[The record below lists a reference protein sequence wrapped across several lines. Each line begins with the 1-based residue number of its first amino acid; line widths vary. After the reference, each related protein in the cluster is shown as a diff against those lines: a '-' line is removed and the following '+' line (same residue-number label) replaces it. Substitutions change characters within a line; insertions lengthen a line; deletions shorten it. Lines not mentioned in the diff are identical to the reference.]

1 MKKYL
6 PFVFVLFAYTPPL
19 APNRL
24 PEKQW
29 LQYKTPED
37 AGYSSQ
43 KLQKAHKLA
52 DQYKSASVLIIYK
65 GAIVQSWGDASRRF
79 RMHSSRKA
87 TQSALIGIYASKGAI
102 DINKSIG
109 DYGIDE
115 VTPLT
120 DVEKKATVR
129 QLMTGY
135 SGIYLPSVAQGGGEM
150 PKRGSHQPGEHWYYN
165 NWNYN
170 ALNTVFEQQ
179 THVKLTDAFVDC
191 IAKPIGME
199 DFVPHDAW
207 YNYEKISLHPVY
219 HINMSSRDMARFG
232 MLYMNEGRWGNE
244 QIIPAQ
250 WIKESLTAYT
260 PKTERIGFGYKW
272 NIYPDKTFNQRCYT
286 AEGMGGHA
294 LMLFPDSD
302 MIIVHRANTYIE
314 PWVAVDWTEIKKIV
328 KEILAART
336 ETKTTIDESKLIA
349 YEPDRKHWPALI
361 ADNPL
366 KTKRFEKYYDNDGD
380 PVTIL
385 REKDGQLIVNIP
397 YLGNFNLHSI
407 TDSTFFVE
415 GKEEKIYFEYST
427 NREPTKAIFP

>member
-6 PFVFVLFAYTPPL
+6 PFVFVLFAFTPSL

-37 AGYSSQ
+37 AGFSSQ
-43 KLQKAHKLA
+43 KLQKAHRLA
-52 DQYKSASVLIIYK
+52 DQYNSANVLIIYK

-87 TQSALIGIYASKGAI
+87 TQSALIGIYASKGMI
-102 DINKSIG
+102 DINKAIG
-109 DYGIDE
+109 EYGIDE
-115 VTPLT
+115 VTPLNE
-120 DVEKKATVR
+120 VEKKATVK

-135 SGIYLPSVAQGGGEM
+135 SGIYLPSVAGGNDI
-150 PKRGSHQPGEHWYYN
+150 PKRGIHQPGEHWYYN
-165 NWNYN
+165 NWNFN
-170 ALNTVFEQQ
+170 ALNTLFEQQ
-179 THVKLTDAFVDC
+179 THVKLTDAFVDH
-191 IAKPIGME
+191 IAQPIGME

-207 YNYEKISLHPVY
+207 YNYEKFSLHPVY

-232 MLYMNEGRWGNE
+232 MLYMNGGRWGE
-244 QIIPAQ
+244 KQIIQ
-250 WIKESLTAYT
+250 TDWVRQSLTTYS
-260 PKTERIGFGYKW
+260 PKTQKYGFGYAW
-272 NIYPDKTFNQRCYT
+272 NMPPHKAFNQRCYT

-302 MIIVHRANTYIE
+302 IIIVHRANTYVE

-328 KEILAART
+328 KEIFAART
-336 ETKTTIDESKLIA
+336 EIKTTIGESKLIA

-361 ADNPL
+361 ADNPS

-385 REKDGQLIVNIP
+385 REEDGQLIVNIP
-397 YLGNFNLHSI
+397 YLGNFNLYSI
-407 TDSTFFVE
+407 SDSTFFVE
-415 GKEEKIYFEYST
+415 GKEEEIYFEY
-427 NREPTKAIFP
+427 NDKREPVKAIFP